1 VGLMAS
7 AEVEQE
13 REVLESIA
21 RGVPLRDILTQIAR
35 SVERQAPDMSCSLL
49 LLDRD
54 GKHVRHGAAPS
65 LPAEFWQAID
75 GLEIGACNGSC
86 GTAAYRRE
94 RVIVEDIATSDL
106 WANYRHIALP
116 LGLLACWSTP
126 IFSPE
131 REVLGT
137 FAMYYREPRRPTERE
152 IAWVDGATDLAAI
165 AILLDRSAD
174 SLRHSEARYR
184 QIVTERKKSE
194 ERIIAQAKLL
204 DRARDAILVHDID
217 GVVSYWNHGA
227 ERLYGWSS
235 AEAVGRNVAALIYRA
250 TTAREH
256 AHQQLTLAGE
266 WNGELVQWTKAGKR
280 VIIDGS
286 WTLLSEPDAPKSV
299 LSINTDISARKD
311 LELQVHRAQRMESLG
326 TLAGGVAHDFNNILA
341 AILANVACANFG
353 LEADHPTR
361 EFLIEIERASER
373 ATDLVRQILTF
384 SRHQE
389 SRRQP
394 VDLATVA
401 GEALKLLRST
411 LPQGVELRSMFAAD
425 LPHVLA
431 EPTQVHQVVMNLGTN
446 AVHAMAPGPGVLDV
460 RAERVVLDGTLLA
473 GMVELP
479 AGRYAR
485 LVVEDSGSG
494 MDEPTLERIFDPFF
508 TTKEPGKGTGLGL
521 SVVHGIMKSSG
532 GGISVRSAP
541 GKGTSFTLYF
551 PALAAP
557 VVDAVA
563 RSQPAVAAP
572 QSSAGRPRI
581 LCIDDEAAI
590 VQVMTRLLELRGYA
604 VSGFTE
610 PARALQD
617 FEADPQRY
625 DAVVTDV
632 LMPGLSGFD
641 LARRLLSVRPG
652 LPIVVTSGHIGPD
665 EYALLTEIG
674 VQEFV
679 LKPTVMDDLHATL
692 ARVLSPRPR

>member
-1 VGLMAS
+1 MAS
-7 AEVEQE
+7 AEVDQE

-21 RGVPLRDILTQIAR
+21 RGVPLSDILTQIAR
-35 SVERQAPDMSCSLL
+35 SVERQARDMSCSLL

-65 LPAEFWQAID
+65 LPAEFCQAID
-75 GLEIGACNGSC
+75 GLEIGPRNGSC
-86 GTAAYRRE
+86 GTAAYQRE

-106 WANYRHIALP
+106 WADYRQVALP
-116 LGLLACWSTP
+116 FGLRACWSTP

-152 IAWVDGATDLAAI
+152 IAWVDGAADLAAI

-184 QIVTERKKSE
+184 QIVSERKKSE

-235 AEAVGRNVAALIYRA
+235 AEAVGRNATDLIYRD
-250 TTAREH
+250 TTARER
-256 AHQQLTLAGE
+256 AHQHLTLAGE
-266 WNGELVQWTKAGKR
+266 WTGELVQWTKAGKR

-286 WTLLSEPDAPKSV
+286 WTLLSEPGAPKSV
-299 LSINTDISARKD
+299 LSINTDITARKN
-311 LELQVHRAQRMESLG
+311 LELQVRRAQRMESLG

-341 AILANVACANFG
+341 AILANVACASFG

-361 EFLIEIERASER
+361 EFLTEIERASER

-394 VDLATVA
+394 VELATVV

-411 LPQGVELRSMFAAD
+411 LPPGIELRSMFAAD

-446 AVHAMAPGPGVLDV
+446 AVHAMAPGPGVLAV
-460 RAERVVLDGTLLA
+460 RAEPVVLEGTMLA

-485 LVVEDSGSG
+485 LIVEDTGSG
-494 MDEPTLERIFDPFF
+494 MDETTLERIFDPFF

-563 RSQPAVAAP
+563 PTEPAEAAAAP
-572 QSSAGRPRI
+572 ASASSPRI
-581 LCIDDEAAI
+581 LCVDDEAAI

-610 PARALQD
+610 PARALRD
-617 FEADPQRY
+617 FEANPQRY

-641 LARRLLSVRPG
+641 LARRLLSIRPG

-679 LKPTVMDDLHATL
+679 LKPTVIDDLHATL